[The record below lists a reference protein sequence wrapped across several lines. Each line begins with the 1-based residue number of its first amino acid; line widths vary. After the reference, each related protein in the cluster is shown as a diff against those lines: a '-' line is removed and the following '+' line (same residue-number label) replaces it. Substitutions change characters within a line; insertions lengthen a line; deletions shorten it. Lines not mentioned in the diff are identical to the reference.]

1 MLEARFIRE
10 NREKVQEM
18 LKNRNNSLDLSE
30 FDRLDAERREILSE
44 VEALKRER
52 NTASAK
58 VAQFKKEGKDASEVI
73 KEMGSTSAKIKEL
86 DAKLAEVE
94 EKVNYILM
102 IIPNMYHE
110 TTPIRSEEHTSELQ
124 SRQYLVCRLL
134 LEKKR

>member
-52 NTASAK
+52 NTESAK
-58 VAQFKKEGKDASEVI
+58 IAQFKKEK
-73 KEMGSTSAKIKEL
+73 ML
-86 DAKLAEVE
+86 RKLS
-94 EKVNYILM
+94 KKWG
-102 IIPNMYHE
+102 
-110 TTPIRSEEHTSELQ
+110 
-124 SRQYLVCRLL
+124 LL
-134 LEKKR
+134 LQKLKNWMQSWRKWKKK

>member
-52 NTASAK
+52 NTESAK
-58 VAQFKKEGKDASEVI
+58 IAQFKK
-73 KEMGSTSAKIKEL
+73 KEKM
-86 DAKLAEVE
+86 
-94 EKVNYILM
+94 
-102 IIPNMYHE
+102 
-110 TTPIRSEEHTSELQ
+110 
-124 SRQYLVCRLL
+124 LL
-134 LEKKR
+134 K